1 MGWVEIRSWGFGLY
15 AIMFCKIYETFSN
28 QSIHGGHR
36 FGGIDKRFRGHASG
50 PSRERLG
57 RVYTLLGLG

>member
-1 MGWVEIRSWGFGLY
+1 MGWVEIRSWDFGLH

-36 FGGIDKRFRGHASG
+36 CGGKIRGSG
-50 PSRERLG
+50 DMHMG
-57 RVYTLLGLG
+57 RRGND